1 MDACPWQDVSL
12 AGCILGRMYP
22 WQDVSLAGCTP
33 GRTEYQ
39 IVACEKLLRSGI
51 RHFVTEYL

>member
-1 MDACPWQDVSL
+1 MSL

-22 WQDVSLAGCTP
+22 WQDVSLAGCIL